1 MMKRFLSAFLTLVM
15 LAGAMTVPT
24 AAAWED
30 KVDEDGNPLIDY
42 KTEVYANPE
51 QKLADMILVKEEK
64 GYQMWFEEFTGEV
77 AIVDTASG
85 QVHFSNPIDISQ
97 TSASP
102 AVKEELLSQVIIN
115 YKDND
120 VSKKMFSYTEAA
132 LRGQIT
138 RKNIKGGMR
147 VEYTLGEQQTIRL
160 VPRMIKVER
169 FESLILSQIENEWL
183 REKLVSFYTKKD
195 PSDPSL
201 TERGIL
207 EMQSKFPITMEMA
220 VYVCDPEIKAR
231 ELRELEEIIKQYCP
245 TYTYEELDADHS
257 ETGYEGA
264 DAAPPRFRI
273 ALEYSITDNGIS
285 VSCPANSIEF
295 DESAYQFDTLIYLPY
310 FDAGSNTYTGYT
322 LIPDGTGALVRY
334 EDVKGQTYNISGVV
348 YGDDF
353 AYHEIRGTNSQV
365 MRWPVWGNMVNY
377 GELAPERFQSK
388 AAPTEGEG
396 DTAAASADSTA
407 STASTTKKKL
417 EDKNGI
423 PSDPV
428 TYSNGYL
435 AIITEGDSLATL
447 MTAHGGTLHPYNTV
461 YAQFTPRPSDE
472 YNLADSISVS
482 ASASWTVTSDR
493 KYTDRYRIE
502 YIFLTDENVA
512 AEKGIKEYY
521 PTDYVGMAT
530 ACRDYFTANGYITK
544 RESAD
549 ENLPLFIETFGTTE
563 TLERVLSF
571 PVEVDTPLTTF
582 EDIKTMQAELT
593 EMGVSGSINFRLTG
607 YYNGNM
613 DYFTYPSKLK
623 WNKVVGGADG
633 FADLVSYANQTGFK
647 IYPDFDFAYNNF
659 RDLFDGFSL
668 KRDAIKTIDDRYTR
682 RRAYDP
688 ATQTFDR
695 TFALCVSPVSYE
707 RFYKK
712 FGPEYL
718 SYGNV
723 NISVGSLG
731 TDLNS
736 DFDED
741 EPYHRE
747 DNKEYTKEFLQQL
760 DNDYESVMIS
770 GGNAFALPYA
780 DTIVEV
786 SLDSSRFVKASE
798 CVPFMGMVLHG
809 SKIFTGTAINMEGDI
824 DEMILRSIENGAS
837 LYFTLSY
844 QNTNRLKESFTNS
857 KYYSVNYE
865 IWKDDV
871 VEYYTKLNDATH
883 DLQTSY
889 IVDHEF
895 IAGERIPDD
904 DEIEADAA
912 AAAAA
917 EEALAE
923 EEALAAEKAAKA
935 EKLAERLA
943 AQYGT
948 ADDAAAADDTTTAAN
963 DTTDED
969 TTDNGGLNE
978 FGEVIVAEEE
988 EKEVPEKYALTSGT
1002 LVLVTYENG
1011 VQFVLNYNSFRV
1023 TTEVNGKT
1031 YEIEP
1036 LDFIRID

>member
-1 MMKRFLSAFLTLVM
+1 
-15 LAGAMTVPT
+15 
-24 AAAWED
+24 
-30 KVDEDGNPLIDY
+30 
-42 KTEVYANPE
+42 
-51 QKLADMILVKEEK
+51 
-64 GYQMWFEEFTGEV
+64 
-77 AIVDTASG
+77 
-85 QVHFSNPIDISQ
+85 
-97 TSASP
+97 
-102 AVKEELLSQVIIN
+102 
-115 YKDND
+115 
-120 VSKKMFSYTEAA
+120 
-132 LRGQIT
+132 
-138 RKNIKGGMR
+138 
-147 VEYTLGEQQTIRL
+147 
-160 VPRMIKVER
+160 
-169 FESLILSQIENEWL
+169 
-183 REKLVSFYTKKD
+183 
-195 PSDPSL
+195 
-201 TERGIL
+201 
-207 EMQSKFPITMEMA
+207 MQSKFPITLEMA

-273 ALEYSITDNGIS
+273 ALEYSITENGIS

-334 EDVKGQTYNISGVV
+334 EDVKGQTYNISGIM

-377 GELAPERFQSK
+377 GELAPERFESK
-388 AAPTEGEG
+388 AAATDDSAAADTSTT
-396 DTAAASADSTA
+396 DTA
-407 STASTTKKKL
+407 TTTKKL

-482 ASASWTVTSDR
+482 GSASWTVTSDR
-493 KYTDRYRIE
+493 KYTGRYRIE

-512 AEKGIKEYY
+512 AEKGVKEYY
-521 PTDYVGMAT
+521 AADYVGMAT
-530 ACRDYFTANGYITK
+530 ACRDYFTENGYITK
-544 RESAD
+544 METAD

-582 EDIKTMQAELT
+582 EDIKTMQAELS

-613 DYFTYPSKLK
+613 DYYTYPAKLK

-633 FADLVSYANQTGFK
+633 FSDLVSYANQTGFK
-647 IYPDFDFAYNNF
+647 VYPDFDFAYNHF
-659 RDLFDGFSL
+659 RDMFDGFSL

-718 SYGNV
+718 SYGNA
-723 NISVGSLG
+723 NISVGTLG
-731 TDLNS
+731 SDLNS

-747 DNKEYTKEFLQQL
+747 DNKEYTTAFLQQL

-770 GGNAFALPYA
+770 GGNAYALPYA

-809 SKIFTGTAINMEGDI
+809 SKIFTGTAINMEGDV
-824 DEMILRSIENGAS
+824 DEMILRSIENGAT
-837 LYFTLSY
+837 LYYTLSY
-844 QNTNRLKESFTNS
+844 QNTNRLKESMTNS

-865 IWKDDV
+865 IWKEDV
-871 VEYYTKLNDATH
+871 VEYYNKLNDATN

-895 IAGERIPDD
+895 IDGERIPDD
-904 DEIEADAA
+904 DELEADEA

-923 EEALAAEKAAKA
+923 EEILAAEKA
-935 EKLAERLA
+935 EKAERLA
-943 AQYGT
+943 ARLAEQYGT
-948 ADDAAAADDTTTAAN
+948 TDEADAAAEAETEKGDD
-963 DTTDED
+963 EE

-988 EKEVPEKYALTSGT
+988 EAEVPEKYALTSGT

-1011 VQFVLNYNSFRV
+1011 VKFILNYNSFRV
-1023 TTEVNGKT
+1023 TTEVDGKT
-1031 YEIEP
+1031 YEVEP
-1036 LDFIRID
+1036 LNFIRID

>member
-15 LAGAMTVPT
+15 LLGAMTVS
-24 AAAWED
+24 AGAAWED
-30 KVDEDGNPLIDY
+30 KVDEDGNPLINY
-42 KTEVYANPE
+42 MTETYANPE
-51 QKLADMILVKEEK
+51 QKLADMVLVKEEK
-64 GYQMWFEEFTGEV
+64 GFQLWFEEFTGEV
-77 AIVDTASG
+77 AVVDTRSG
-85 QVHFSNPIDISQ
+85 QVHFTNPIDIS
-97 TSASP
+97 SSGASE
-102 AVKEELLSQVIIN
+102 AVKQELFSQVIIN

-120 VSKKMFSYTEAA
+120 VSKKMVSYTDAA

-138 RKNIKGGMR
+138 LKNIKSGIR
-147 VEYTLGEQQTIRL
+147 IEYTIGEQQTIRL
-160 VPRMIKVER
+160 VPRMIEVSR
-169 FESLILSQIENEWL
+169 FESLILSQIENDWL
-183 REKLVSFYTKKD
+183 REKLISFYTKKD
-195 PSDPSL
+195 PADPSL
-201 TERGIL
+201 TERGII
-207 EMQSKFPITMEMA
+207 EMQSKFPITLEMA
-220 VYVCDPEIKAR
+220 VYVCDPDIKAR
-231 ELRELEEIIKQYCP
+231 ELRELEEIIKQWCP
-245 TYTYEELDADHS
+245 LYTYEELDFDHS
-257 ETGYEGA
+257 QTGYEGA
-264 DAAPPRFRI
+264 DAAPPRFRL
-273 ALEYSITDNGIS
+273 ALEYMITDNGIS

-310 FDAGSNTYTGYT
+310 FDAGSNMFTGYT

-334 EDVKGQTYNISGVV
+334 EDVKGQTYNISGVM

-353 AYHEIRGTNSQV
+353 AYHEIRGQNSQT
-365 MRWPVWGNMVNY
+365 MRWPVWGNMVNN
-377 GELAPERFQSK
+377 GELAPERFESK
-388 AAPTEGEG
+388 AAATEDGAA
-396 DTAAASADSTA
+396 AAASADTA
-407 STASTTKKKL
+407 AATTTAKKE

-423 PSDPV
+423 PSDPI

-435 AIITEGDSLATL
+435 AIVTEGDSLATL

-482 ASASWTVTSDR
+482 GSASWTVTSDR
-493 KYTDRYRIE
+493 KYTERYRIE
-502 YIFLTDENVA
+502 YILLTDDEIA
-512 AEKGIKEYY
+512 AEKGIKDYY
-521 PTDYVGMAT
+521 PADYVGMAT
-530 ACRDYFTANGYITK
+530 ACRDYFTNNGYITK
-544 RESAD
+544 KESAD

-613 DYFTYPSKLK
+613 DYYTYPSKLK
-623 WNKVVGGADG
+623 WNKVVGGSDG
-633 FADLVSYANQTGFK
+633 FTDLVSYANQTGFK
-647 IYPDFDFAYNNF
+647 IYPDFDFAYNHF

-718 SYGNV
+718 SYGNA

-747 DNKEYTKEFLQQL
+747 DNKAFTKEFLQQL
-760 DNDYESVMIS
+760 DEDYDSVMIA

-780 DTIVEV
+780 DTIVEMA
-786 SLDSSRFVKASE
+786 LDSSSFVKASE

-809 SKIFTGTAINMEGDI
+809 SKTFTGTAINMEGDI

-844 QNTNRLKESFTNS
+844 QNTNRLKESFSNS

-871 VEYYTKLNDATH
+871 VEYYTKLNDATR

-895 IAGERIPDD
+895 IAGERIPDA

-912 AAAAA
+912 ALAAA
-917 EEALAE
+917 EAALAE
-923 EEALAAEKAAKA
+923 EEALAAEKA
-935 EKLAERLA
+935 EKAERLA
-943 AQYGT
+943 ARLAEQYGT
-948 ADDAAAADDTTTAAN
+948 TDTGDEAAEDDTEAAADDE
-963 DTTDED
+963 ED
-969 TTDNGGLNE
+969 TDNGGLNE

-1002 LVLVTYENG
+1002 LILVTYENG
-1011 VQFVLNYNSFRV
+1011 VSFILNYNSFRV

-1031 YEIEP
+1031 YEVEP

>member
-42 KTEVYANPE
+42 LTESYANPE

-64 GYQMWFEEFTGEV
+64 GYQLWFEEFTGEV
-77 AIVDTASG
+77 AVVDTKSG

-97 TSASP
+97 TTASA
-102 AVKEELLSQVIIN
+102 AVKKELLSQVIIN

-120 VSKKMFSYTEAA
+120 VSKKMDSYTEAA

-160 VPRMIKVER
+160 VPRMIRVER
-169 FESLILSQIENEWL
+169 FEDLILSQIENDWL

-195 PSDPSL
+195 PSDPTL
-201 TERGIL
+201 TERGII
-207 EMQSKFPITMEMA
+207 EMQSKFPITLEMA

-264 DAAPPRFRI
+264 DAAPPRFRV

-322 LIPDGTGALVRY
+322 LIPDGTGSLVRY
-334 EDVKGQTYNISGVV
+334 EDVKGTPYNISGVM

-365 MRWPVWGNMVNY
+365 MRWPVWGNVVNY
-377 GELAPERFQSK
+377 GEIAPERFESK
-388 AAPTEGEG
+388 AAPTEDGAAAA
-396 DTAAASADSTA
+396 DTASADAAAST
-407 STASTTKKKL
+407 TTTKKA
-417 EDKNGI
+417 EDKDGI

-428 TYSNGYL
+428 TYSNGYM
-435 AIITEGDSLATL
+435 AVITEGDSLATL
-447 MTAHGGTLHPYNTV
+447 MTSHGGTLHPYNTV

-482 ASASWTVTSDR
+482 GSASWTVTSDR
-493 KYTDRYRIE
+493 KYTERYRID
-502 YIFLTDENVA
+502 YIFLTDDEVA
-512 AEKGIKEYY
+512 AEKGIKDHYSA
-521 PTDYVGMAT
+521 DYVGMAT

-544 RESAD
+544 MESAD

-613 DYFTYPSKLK
+613 DYYTYPAKLK

-633 FADLVSYANQTGFK
+633 FSDLVSYANQTGFK
-647 IYPDFDFAYNNF
+647 IYPDFDFAYNRF

-695 TFALCVSPVSYE
+695 TFMLCVSPVSYE

-747 DNKEYTKEFLQQL
+747 DNKAYTKDFLAKL
-760 DNDYESVMIS
+760 DEDYESVMIS

-786 SLDSSRFVKASE
+786 ALDSSRFVKASE

-871 VEYYTKLNDATH
+871 VEYYTKLNDATR

-889 IVDHEF
+889 IVDHKF
-895 IAGERIPDD
+895 IDGERIPDA
-904 DEIEADAA
+904 DELEADAA
-912 AAAAA
+912 AEAAAA
-917 EEALAE
+917 EALAE
-923 EEALAAEKAAKA
+923 EEALKAEKEAKA

-943 AQYGT
+943 KQYGLEAEAEEAENAAAE
-948 ADDAAAADDTTTAAN
+948 ADD
-963 DTTDED
+963 EEEE
-969 TTDNGGLNE
+969 TDNGGLNE
-978 FGEVIVAEEE
+978 FGEVIEEE
-988 EKEVPEKYALTSGT
+988 EEEAAVPEKYALTSGT
-1002 LVLVTYENG
+1002 LVLVTYETG
-1011 VQFVLNYNSFRV
+1011 VKFILNYNSYKV
-1023 TTEVNGKT
+1023 TTEVDGKT
-1031 YEIEP
+1031 YEVEP